1 MRGTGCFFLFFLILF
16 IYNSVAK
23 LPSYDSDVQV
33 RYESLKRLYD
43 LRDTMGLTAA
53 QLTALR
59 EKSRLVMLEK
69 SILGDFEND
78 SNEFFSQE
86 NHREG
91 LQDLYSEDELKALR
105 ETMRQRYLANESK
118 GSVFDDSSVFNLEE
132 RNKLIE
138 LRQIISSLDR
148 NKLDSDAFFTEKVAD
163 EGMKVAASQGR
174 KTRVVV
180 CLYPDEGSKFYE
192 ESVKNCQRAREKLLF
207 WYGD

>member
-1 MRGTGCFFLFFLILF
+1 TGCFFLFFLILF

-180 CLYPDEGSKFYE
+180 CLYPDEGSKFY
-192 ESVKNCQRAREKLLF
+192 
-207 WYGD
+207 